1 MKCSNDKCPTYLKE
15 EKNLLENIDNQDK
28 ILEEKLSE
36 KKKAK
41 EKLKKKESHSTGIMM
56 WQKIQEMSMKSETL
70 KYQLWK
76 RTMMK
81 PLKKTNVF

>member
-41 EKLKKKESHSTGIMM
+41 EKLKKKGISFNWDYDVTKDTG
-56 WQKIQEMSMKSETL
+56 
-70 KYQLWK
+70 
-76 RTMMK
+76 
-81 PLKKTNVF
+81 NVNEK

>member
-1 MKCSNDKCPTYLKE
+1 MKCSNDKRPTYLKE

-56 WQKIQEMSMKSETL
+56 
-70 KYQLWK
+70 
-76 RTMMK
+76 
-81 PLKKTNVF
+81 

>member
-36 KKKAK
+36 KKKSQGK
-41 EKLKKKESHSTGIMM
+41 TEKKRNL
-56 WQKIQEMSMKSETL
+56 IQL
-70 KYQLWK
+70 GL
-76 RTMMK
+76 
-81 PLKKTNVF
+81 

>member
-28 ILEEKLSE
+28 ILEEKLRE

-76 RTMMK
+76 RTMTK
-81 PLKKTNVF
+81 PVKKTNVF

>member
-1 MKCSNDKCPTYLKE
+1 MKCSNVKCPTYLKE

-56 WQKIQEMSMKSETL
+56 
-70 KYQLWK
+70 
-76 RTMMK
+76 
-81 PLKKTNVF
+81 